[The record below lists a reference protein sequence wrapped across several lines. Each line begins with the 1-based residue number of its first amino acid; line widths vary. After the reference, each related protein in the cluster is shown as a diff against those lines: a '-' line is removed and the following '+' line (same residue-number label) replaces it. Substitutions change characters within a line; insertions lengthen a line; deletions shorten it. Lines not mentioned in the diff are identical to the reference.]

1 MPVNLEGFEGR
12 IAIVLGDEM
21 LEPAAIFVEQQ
32 VAEVGG
38 WALDNHVF
46 VNVALFVPGAAGFEK
61 PEVPRGKIVRSDE
74 SRGP

>member
-46 VNVALFVPGAAGFEK
+46 VNVALSSYRARPDLKSRRFHAGK
-61 PEVPRGKIVRSDE
+61 
-74 SRGP
+74 